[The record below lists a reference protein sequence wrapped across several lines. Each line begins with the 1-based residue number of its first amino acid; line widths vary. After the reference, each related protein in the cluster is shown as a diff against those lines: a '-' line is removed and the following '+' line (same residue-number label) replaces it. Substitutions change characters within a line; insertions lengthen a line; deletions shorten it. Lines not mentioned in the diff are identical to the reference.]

1 MKGKSSLALYGG
13 KPVRKEP
20 LSVMHPGATY
30 YDNEETKAV
39 TEVLRYKS
47 PYRFYG
53 PKFLGITAKFEK
65 EFASY
70 IGTKHA
76 LAVSSGTAALHTALV
91 ALGVGP
97 GTEVILP
104 TYGWVSCPAAIVAAG
119 GTPVLANVDD
129 SLTMDPTDVK
139 KRITSRTKAIM
150 AVHIRGSVCDLD
162 VLTKVARESGVPLLE
177 DAAQCG
183 GGSYH
188 GKKVGSI
195 GDIATFSFQLN
206 KMITAGEGGA
216 IVTNDAV
223 YFQRALMF
231 HDAGTPYRGL
241 SEKGLKLK
249 VRPFPGVNYR
259 ANELASAILRV
270 QLRKMDS
277 IVAKTRKNKQ
287 RVVKGISKVKGI
299 NLRRENDPAGEVGVA
314 LIFFVE
320 TPEKAKLFRDALMAE
335 NVRRPSGAY
344 PGLVYEPGKD
354 DGHVFLHW
362 GHLIGGLEVMAP
374 EYKKSLELMGRA
386 VHLDI
391 SPMDSN
397 EDLEDIA
404 GGITKVAEAIL

>member
-1 MKGKSSLALYGG
+1 MRGKSSLALYGG
-13 KPVRKEP
+13 RPVRTQP

-30 YDNEETKAV
+30 YDNEEIKAV

-53 PKFLGITAKFEK
+53 PRFLGITAKFER

-70 IGTKHA
+70 VGTRYA
-76 LAVSSGTAALHTALV
+76 LAVSSGTAALHTALIS
-91 ALGVGP
+91 LGVGP

-119 GTPVLANVDD
+119 GTPVLANVDE
-129 SLTMDPTDVK
+129 SLTLDSADVK
-139 KRITSRTKAIM
+139 KRMTSRTKAIM

-162 VLTKVARESGVPLLE
+162 GLSRVAKESGVALLE

-188 GKKVGSI
+188 GRKLGSI
-195 GDIATFSFQLN
+195 GDVATFSFQLN

-216 IVTNDAV
+216 ITTDDEGF
-223 YFQRALMF
+223 YQRALMF

-241 SEKGLKLK
+241 SEEGLKLK

-270 QLRKMDS
+270 QLRKMNS
-277 IVAKTRKNKQ
+277 IVAKTRKNKR

-299 NLRRENDPAGEVGVA
+299 KLRRENDPAGEVGVA

-320 TPEKAKLFRDALMAE
+320 TPEKARLFRDALMVE

-344 PGLVYEPGKD
+344 PGLVYEPGKN
-354 DGHVFLHW
+354 DGHVYTHW
-362 GHLIGGLEVMAP
+362 GHLIGGLEEVAP
-374 EYKKSLELMGRA
+374 VYKKSLDLMGRA

-397 EDLEDIA
+397 EDLDDITT
-404 GGITKVAEAIL
+404 GITKVAEALL

>member
-13 KPVRKEP
+13 KPVRKES
-20 LSVMHPGATY
+20 LSVMHPGATF
-30 YDNEETKAV
+30 YDNEEIKAV

-53 PKFLGITAKFEK
+53 PRFLGITAKFEQ

-70 IGTKHA
+70 IGTKYA

-91 ALGVGP
+91 GLGVGP

-104 TYGWVSCPAAIVAAG
+104 TYGWVSCPAAIVAVG

-129 SLTMDPTDVK
+129 SLTLDPADVK
-139 KRITSRTKAIM
+139 YRITNRTKAIM

-162 VLTKVARESGVPLLE
+162 GLTKVAKESGVALLE

-188 GKKVGSI
+188 GRKVGSI
-195 GDIATFSFQLN
+195 GDVATFSFQLN

-216 IVTNDAV
+216 IVTDDEIF
-223 YFQRALMF
+223 YQRALMF

-249 VRPFPGVNYR
+249 VKPFPGVNYR

-299 NLRRENDPAGEVGVA
+299 KLRRENDPAGEVGVA
-314 LIFFVE
+314 LIFFVQ
-320 TPEKAKLFRDALMAE
+320 TPEKAKIFRDALMAE

-344 PGLVYEPGKD
+344 PGLVYEPGKN
-354 DGHVFLHW
+354 DGHVYTHW
-362 GHLIGGLEVMAP
+362 GHLIGRLEEVAP
-374 EYKKSLELMGRA
+374 EYRRSLELMGRA

-397 EDLEDIA
+397 EDLDDIA
-404 GGITKVAEAIL
+404 AGITKVAEALL

>member
-13 KPVRKEP
+13 KPVRKEA

-30 YDNEETKAV
+30 YDNEEIKAV

-53 PKFLGITAKFEK
+53 PRFLGITAKFEK

-70 IGTKHA
+70 VGTKYA

-91 ALGVGP
+91 GLGVGP

-104 TYGWVSCPAAIVAAG
+104 TYGWVSCPAAIVAAK

-129 SLTMDPTDVK
+129 SLTLDPADVK
-139 KRITSRTKAIM
+139 RRITPKTKAIM

-162 VLTKVARESGVPLLE
+162 GLSRVAKESGAPLLE

-188 GKKVGSI
+188 GSKVGSI

-216 IVTNDAV
+216 IVTNDEGF
-223 YFQRALMF
+223 YQRSLMF

-249 VRPFPGVNYR
+249 IKPFPGVNYR

-299 NLRRENDPAGEVGVA
+299 KLRRENDPAGEVGVA

-344 PGLVYEPGKD
+344 PGLVYEPGKN
-354 DGHVFLHW
+354 DGHVYTHW
-362 GHLIGGLEVMAP
+362 GHLIGGLEEVAP
-374 EYKKSLELMGRA
+374 EYQRSLEMMGRA

-391 SPMDSN
+391 SPMDSK
-397 EDLEDIA
+397 EDLDDITT
-404 GGITKVAEAIL
+404 GITKVAEALL